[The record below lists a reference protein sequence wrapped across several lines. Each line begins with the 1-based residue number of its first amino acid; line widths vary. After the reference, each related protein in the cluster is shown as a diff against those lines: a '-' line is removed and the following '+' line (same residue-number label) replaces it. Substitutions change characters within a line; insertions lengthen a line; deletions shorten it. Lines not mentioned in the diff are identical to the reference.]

1 MRTMLL
7 DSASLYFR
15 AFYGVPDTLKGPN
28 GLPNNAI
35 RGFCDM
41 IARLVDTYQPDGLV
55 ACLDYDWRP
64 QFRVDAIPS
73 YKTHRVADTGSPE
86 EDVPDELSPQ
96 VPVIIEV
103 LEASGLCAVGADGFE
118 ADDVIGT
125 LATTLPGEVDV
136 VTGDRDLFQVVDDA
150 RVVRVLYTARGLGN
164 MALVDNA
171 WLIDKYGVSARQYA
185 DFAAL
190 RGDASDGLPGVKG
203 IGEKSAAVLLAHYG
217 DLDALRAAAADPT
230 DPGPLKPAQRR
241 NIIAAADYLDAAPR
255 VVQVRRDIPLAVDPA
270 LPSTP
275 VDAERLGV
283 LAAQWGFESSLRR
296 MQNAIATRTSA

>member
-1 MRTMLL
+1 MLL

-28 GLPNNAI
+28 GMPNNAI

-41 IARLVDTYQPDGLV
+41 IARLIDTYEPDGLV

-64 QFRVDAIPS
+64 AFRVEAIPS
-73 YKTHRVADTGSPE
+73 YKTHRVAEEGSVE

-96 VPVIIEV
+96 VPVIMEV

-125 LATTLPGEVDV
+125 LATILPGEVDV

-171 WLIDKYGVSARQYA
+171 WLVDKYGVRADQYA

-190 RGDASDGLPGVKG
+190 RGDSSDGLPGVKG

-217 DLDALRAAAADPT
+217 DLGALRAAAADPG
-230 DPGPLKPAQRR
+230 DAGPLKPAQRR
-241 NIIAAADYLDAAPR
+241 NIIAASDYLDVAPR
-255 VVQVRRDIPLAVDPA
+255 VVLVRRDIPISIDPA
-270 LPSTP
+270 LPTAP
-275 VDAERLGV
+275 VDAERLGS
-283 LAAQWGFESSLRR
+283 LAAEWGFESSLRR
-296 MQNAIATRTSA
+296 MEKAIAARAAR